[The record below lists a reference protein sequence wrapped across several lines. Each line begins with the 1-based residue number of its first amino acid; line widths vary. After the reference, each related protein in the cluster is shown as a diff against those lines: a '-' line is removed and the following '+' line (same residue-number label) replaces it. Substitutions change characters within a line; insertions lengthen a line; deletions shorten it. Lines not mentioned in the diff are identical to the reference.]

1 MLVSIVSPRH
11 LIGLTGGV
19 FNFMGNLASIVVPI
33 VIGYLASG
41 GNFQPALVFIG
52 ALGIIGACSY
62 AFIVGKIERINSNS
76 SSDVA

>member
-1 MLVSIVSPRH
+1 MVFVSLLSPKH
-11 LIGLTGGV
+11 LIGLTGGI

-41 GNFQPALVFIG
+41 GNFKPALVFVG

-62 AFIVGKIERINSNS
+62 MFLVGKVQRLEPRL
-76 SSDVA
+76 